1 MKTPNN
7 TIPDTRDDEA
17 WRRRLAGLARER
29 SPSDAVWTRIAAD
42 INALKV
48 PDSVGAPPAL
58 RSRSGG
64 RRPRRRQAWLQW
76 GGASAAL
83 LLALLLG
90 LGQTDAPQQSAPAG
104 ALAQLLPREAA
115 ALEREYAAAF
125 AQLEPAVPGPW
136 QAGLDALSME
146 SRRLHA
152 ALLEQPD
159 QPRLLRELKRLH
171 DLRLEL
177 LRQGQQR
184 AA

>member
-1 MKTPNN
+1 MNAQHKPF
-7 TIPDTRDDEA
+7 PDTLDDEA

-29 SPSDAVWTRIAAD
+29 SPSEAVWTRIAAGLD
-42 INALKV
+42 APSVPASGGAL
-48 PDSVGAPPAL
+48 PAV
-58 RSRSGG
+58 RPRSGA
-64 RRPRRRQAWLQW
+64 RRPRRRQTWLQW

-125 AQLEPAVPGPW
+125 AQLEPARAGPW
-136 QAGLDALSME
+136 QAGLDALSIE

-152 ALLEQPD
+152 ALLDQPD